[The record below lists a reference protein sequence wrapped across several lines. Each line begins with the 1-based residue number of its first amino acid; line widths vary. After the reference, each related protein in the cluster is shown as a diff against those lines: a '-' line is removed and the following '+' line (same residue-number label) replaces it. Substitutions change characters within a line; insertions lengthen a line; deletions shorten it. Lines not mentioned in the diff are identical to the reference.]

1 MSFSSDLY
9 ARLRGHAGL
18 SALVG
23 DGIYPLCLPQNP
35 MLPAVVYQRI
45 SGQRVQ
51 NLTRDTGGPQRVR
64 VQITAWAEDVDT
76 ANSVAEQVR
85 LAMEA
90 ATGWRALHALDVEQY
105 EPDTGLYSVVA
116 DYLTHYP

>member
-1 MSFSSDLY
+1 MSFSTDLY
-9 ARLRGHAGL
+9 TRLSSHAGL

-23 DGIYPLCLPQNP
+23 DRIYPLRLPQNP
-35 MLPAVVYQRI
+35 TLPAVVYQRI
-45 SGQRVQ
+45 SGQRLQ
-51 NLTRDTGGPQRVR
+51 NLDRNTDGPQRIR
-64 VQITAWAEDVDT
+64 VQLTAWAEDVDT

-90 ATGWRALHALDVEQY
+90 STGWRALHALDVEQY

-116 DYLTHYP
+116 DYQVHYP

>member
-1 MSFSSDLY
+1 LSADFYS
-9 ARLRGHAGL
+9 RLISHAGL

-23 DGIYPLCLPQNP
+23 DRIYPLVLPQNTA
-35 MLPAVVYQRI
+35 LPAVVYQRI
-45 SGQRVQ
+45 SGQRIQ
-51 NLTRDTGGPQRVR
+51 NLTRDTGGPQRIR
-64 VQITAWAEDVDT
+64 VQLTAWAEDVDT

-85 LAMEA
+85 QAMEA

-116 DYLTHYP
+116 DYLVHYP